1 MATHHIGS
9 VYLYHESP
17 AWARQ
22 NGWICIHQSNNL
34 ARKIRIMKIKSRDM
48 IHRLFELR
56 VLIGQ
61 DVVDYIEYWGLHY
74 KR

>member
-1 MATHHIGS
+1 MATHYIDS

-22 NGWICIHQSNNL
+22 YGWICIHQSNNL
-34 ARKIRIMKIKSRDM
+34 ARKIWIMKIKSRDM
-48 IHRLFELR
+48 IHCFFELR

-61 DVVDYIEYWGLHY
+61 DVVDCTDNWGLHY